1 MILRV
6 FGMEG
11 WVILIESLMLLRV
24 EVDLNIVVFKGYLK
38 NVFVSVLK
46 VNVVIYKSI
55 IIEVF

>member
-24 EVDLNIVVFKGYLK
+24 EVDLNIAVFKGYLK